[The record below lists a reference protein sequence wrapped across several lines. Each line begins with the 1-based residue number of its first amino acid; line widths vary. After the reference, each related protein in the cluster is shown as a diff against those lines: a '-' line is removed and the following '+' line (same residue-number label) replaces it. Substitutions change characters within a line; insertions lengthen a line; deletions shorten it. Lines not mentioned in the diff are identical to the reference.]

1 MGTRYY
7 MGWAAPTGEDR
18 QIALPPNT
26 KNRYPGFEPGK
37 KEKILTRMENSGSDA
52 GGNRVAA
59 LEKKVNGV
67 EALVREFTQE
77 LRISRPLQR
86 RCPWKPK
93 NAACRNSPVCRGQ
106 VPTCPAPLPLAGQP
120 RSRRTAARLVRGAGL
135 CRDTGPRTRD
145 EPLMDMIMQTDGTM
159 KPEIRRG
166 SRNCIVA
173 PVGYGTSGGGRNKK
187 RNTRQA
193 RAEQAHLR
201 I

>member
-1 MGTRYY
+1 
-7 MGWAAPTGEDR
+7 
-18 QIALPPNT
+18 
-26 KNRYPGFEPGK
+26 
-37 KEKILTRMENSGSDA
+37 MENSGSDA

-77 LRISRPLQR
+77 LLDLKAITTEMSRQTEECSLQELTCMQR
-86 RCPWKPK
+86 TGAHVPGAV
-93 NAACRNSPVCRGQ
+93 AAGG
-106 VPTCPAPLPLAGQP
+106 TAPQPQDSITVSAGSGI
-120 RSRRTAARLVRGAGL
+120 RAG
-135 CRDTGPRTRD
+135 DTGPRTRD

-187 RNTRQA
+187 GIPVRPGQSRLTCAFEEIQSGRPDFA
-193 RAEQAHLR
+193 
-201 I
+201 